1 MAAVMDDFPFD
12 LILASASPRR
22 AELLRS
28 AGITNF
34 RVIPAPDVEELDAKS
49 IYLHS
54 IALQNSEMKADAVAR
69 LYPDSVVIGADTVI
83 EFKDSTIGKPRS
95 AEHAVEILTSLS
107 GQIHETVTGVSILS
121 RKHNIR
127 ILFTDVSTVKFKSY
141 GMDVIRDYMQ
151 KVHVLDKAG
160 AYAIQEY
167 GDMLVESVDGSI
179 SNIIGLPVERVVE
192 ALKNLI

>member
-1 MAAVMDDFPFD
+1 MDVFPFD

-121 RKHNIR
+121 RKHKIR

>member
-1 MAAVMDDFPFD
+1 MSSFPFD

-28 AGITNF
+28 AGITDF

-54 IALQNSEMKADAVAR
+54 IALQNSEMKADAVAQ

-83 EFKDSTIGKPRS
+83 EFRDSTIGKPQS
-95 AEHAVEILTSLS
+95 VAQAEEILTSLS
-107 GQIHETVTGVSILS
+107 GQTHETVTGVSILS
-121 RKHNIR
+121 RKHKIR
-127 ILFTDVSTVKFKSY
+127 ILFTDVSTVTFKPY
-141 GMDVIRDYMQ
+141 GLETIRDYMQ

-160 AYAIQEY
+160 AYAIQEH
-167 GDMLVESVDGSI
+167 GDMLVQSVKGSI
-179 SNIIGLPVERVVE
+179 PNIVGLPVERVVE
-192 ALKNLI
+192 ALKNLV

>member
-1 MAAVMDDFPFD
+1 MDVFPFD

-83 EFKDSTIGKPRS
+83 EFNDSTIGKPRS

-167 GDMLVESVDGSI
+167 GDMLAESVDGSI

>member
-1 MAAVMDDFPFD
+1 MDVFPFD

-95 AEHAVEILTSLS
+95 AEHAEEILSSLS

>member
-1 MAAVMDDFPFD
+1 MDVFPFD

-192 ALKNLI
+192 ALKNRI

>member
-1 MAAVMDDFPFD
+1 MDVFPFD

-83 EFKDSTIGKPRS
+83 EFNDFTIGKPRS
-95 AEHAVEILTSLS
+95 AEHAEEILSSLS

>member
-1 MAAVMDDFPFD
+1 MDDFPFD

>member
-1 MAAVMDDFPFD
+1 MDVFPFD

>member
-1 MAAVMDDFPFD
+1 MDVFPFD

-83 EFKDSTIGKPRS
+83 EFNDSTIGKPRS

>member
-1 MAAVMDDFPFD
+1 MDVFPFD

-83 EFKDSTIGKPRS
+83 EFNDSTIGKPRS
-95 AEHAVEILTSLS
+95 AEHAEEILSSLS